1 MCIQESKLKNI
12 TEIQCQLLWG
22 ETEVAHTYS
31 PAQGTA
37 GGLICL
43 WNPQVFEIQSKFSGE
58 GFLGVVGIWKED
70 HTPMVITNVYSP
82 CTLLEKKYT
91 FQESEVKEAI
101 WECEGSKSPG
111 PDGFNFTFIKRL
123 WVIMKRDIMRFVEE
137 FHTNGKL
144 PSGTN
149 SSFIALIPKVADP
162 QELGKF
168 RPISLVGCMYKI
180 IAKILARRLK
190 KVLQDVIDNAQSAF
204 LGGRNLLQS
213 ILVASE
219 VIDEAKKE
227 KRSCIFFKVDFEKAY
242 DTVNWGFLLYMLQR
256 LGFNCKWRQWIMEC
270 LVSAKVSV
278 LVNRSPTEE
287 FTTQRGLRQGDPLA
301 PFLFLVVAEGM
312 SGMMREA
319 VNKGLY
325 NA

>member
-1 MCIQESKLKNI
+1 
-12 TEIQCQLLWG
+12 
-22 ETEVAHTYS
+22 
-31 PAQGTA
+31 
-37 GGLICL
+37 
-43 WNPQVFEIQSKFSGE
+43 
-58 GFLGVVGIWKED
+58 
-70 HTPMVITNVYSP
+70 
-82 CTLLEKKYT
+82 
-91 FQESEVKEAI
+91 
-101 WECEGSKSPG
+101 
-111 PDGFNFTFIKRL
+111 
-123 WVIMKRDIMRFVEE
+123 MRFVEE

-162 QELGKF
+162 QELGQF
-168 RPISLVGCMYKI
+168 QPISLVGCMYKI

-190 KVLQDVIDNAQSAF
+190 KVLPDVIDNAQSAF

-227 KRSCIFFKVDFEKAY
+227 KC
-242 DTVNWGFLLYMLQR
+242 MLQIFR
-256 LGFNCKWRQWIMEC
+256 FNCKWRQWIMEC
-270 LVSAKVSV
+270 LVSTKVFV
-278 LVNRSPTEE
+278 LVKGSPTEE

-312 SGMMREA
+312 SGMMREV

-325 NA
+325 TGYRVGKDQVEVNMLQFADDTNS